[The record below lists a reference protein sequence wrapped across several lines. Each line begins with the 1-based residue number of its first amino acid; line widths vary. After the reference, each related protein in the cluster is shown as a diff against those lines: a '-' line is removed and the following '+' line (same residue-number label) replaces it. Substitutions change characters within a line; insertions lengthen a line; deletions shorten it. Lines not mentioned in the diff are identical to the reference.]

1 MEPDKTYIVILR
13 DSIANK
19 IHILK
24 TLIEL
29 TEEQEQIVKG
39 NDPDLVDFDE
49 ILVEK
54 DRQIEMLNML
64 DDGFN
69 NVYERVREDVTSNPG
84 AYRVELE
91 QIQKLIGEAVELGA
105 KLQAME
111 IANKEY
117 IEAFIKRKK
126 AEVKGYRVSKSTSAS
141 YYRNMANQ
149 HVDGASYF
157 MDEKK

>member
-1 MEPDKTYIVILR
+1 MEPDKTYVVILR

-117 IEAFIKRKK
+117 IEAFIKKKK
-126 AEVKGYRVSKSTSAS
+126 AEVRGYRVSKSTSAS